1 MRCIRK
7 ELLMGLRLRFSD
19 LFRCTLDE
27 RTGNEGYIGVSPKGD
42 EYHVVVP
49 VDTQIARGVKACNRP
64 GDGTPFGG
72 YTRWFYF
79 RCEAFSADGDTDMN
93 SEEYGSLRVAASRKN
108 GVQFVKW
115 AAGKGIRVEVCYD

>member
-1 MRCIRK
+1 
-7 ELLMGLRLRFSD
+7 MGLRVRFSD

-64 GDGTPFGG
+64 RDGTPFGG
-72 YTRWFYF
+72 YARWFYF
-79 RCEAFSADGDTDMN
+79 RCEAFSADGDPDLN
-93 SEEYGSLRVAASRKN
+93 SEEYRSLRVAASRN
-108 GVQFVKW
+108 SGAQLVKW
-115 AAGKGIRVEVCYD
+115 AAGEGIQIEVYED